1 MKVLALGGSG
11 GMGRFAVETCME
23 FENIS
28 EVIVA
33 DINEEAA
40 IAFSHS
46 MNQKVSGLGLDVTDL
61 NALKKAMEGADVV
74 INTVGP
80 FFKYG
85 PPILE
90 AAIETGCHYLDINDD
105 WEPTIEMLKF
115 HKKAEDV
122 NSTAILGMGASPG
135 LTNMLGAAAIQELDE
150 VETLYTG
157 WTMDGAAPEE
167 ESSQSGVNAAMIHAV
182 QQMTGKVRVHND
194 GEPKMVKPL
203 KQVTVDF
210 PGFGEFKTHIFGHPE
225 AITFPHHFP
234 SLKNSMNLAHGSG
247 FGILKWIMRLV
258 DWNILSVEKAAGIVQ
273 DLSSSI
279 REDLETKGVETGIDM
294 VRNSLDEP
302 PSLYALAIGNKNGQK
317 ASCGTTFRASD
328 LISMGEA
335 TGIPLAC
342 GLKLLVDG
350 KIVKSG
356 VFGPEGAIDPN
367 DFFKELYEISDLF
380 EKSEEVGS
388 EGLKLINIFRS
399 WL

>member
-105 WEPTIEMLKF
+105 WEPTLEMLKF
-115 HKKAEDV
+115 HKKAE
-122 NSTAILGMGASPG
+122 SLSRTAILGMGASPG

-157 WTMDGAAPEE
+157 WTMDGATPEK
-167 ESSQSGVNAAMIHAV
+167 ESSQSGINAAMIHAV
-182 QQMTGKVRVHND
+182 QQMTGKVRIHDD
-194 GEPKMVKPL
+194 GAPKMVKPL
-203 KQVTVDF
+203 KQVVVDF
-210 PGFGEFKTHIFGHPE
+210 PGYGEFKSRIFGHPE
-225 AITFPHHFP
+225 AITFPHHFQ
-234 SLKNSMNLAHGSG
+234 SLKRSMNLAHGSG

-279 REDLETKGVETGIDM
+279 REDLEAKGVETGLDM
-294 VRNSLDEP
+294 VRNSLGEP

-317 ASCGTTFRASD
+317 ASCGTTFSASD

-342 GLKLLVDG
+342 GLKLLIDG

-356 VFGPEGAIDPN
+356 VFAPEGAIDPN
-367 DFFKELYEISDLF
+367 DFSGSLF
-380 EKSEEVGS
+380 
-388 EGLKLINIFRS
+388 
-399 WL
+399 